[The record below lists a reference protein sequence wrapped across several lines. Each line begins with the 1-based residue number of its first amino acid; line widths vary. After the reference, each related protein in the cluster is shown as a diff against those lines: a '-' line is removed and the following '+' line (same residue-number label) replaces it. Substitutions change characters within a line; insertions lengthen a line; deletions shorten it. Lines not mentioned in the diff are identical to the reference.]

1 MNDPLGSNHRY
12 AQQHGPRPRAN
23 HPHLA
28 HHSGALTPRSSAP
41 NSGTARVLATLS
53 ITQRDA
59 PSRRSR
65 SGVTG
70 LEVVV
75 GELPVNAAGERRG
88 RSGKI
93 SPDRARALCG
103 KVVRLRCRA
112 VMNGHARVPGLMA
125 TDRCLAERSLCAC
138 PGAVP
143 YSSWGCGGACWAE
156 LQRGCSGRFP
166 PWCLPPHR
174 ASAGHRARAA
184 LRWGVLCS
192 CGAWF
197 GDGPHRGPC

>member
-1 MNDPLGSNHRY
+1 VCARSGVRCASDVVARRTHAGTRVRLGGTPAGPWSRPDPQPDELRRQRVQGRHPLVARQRSGTPRP
-12 AQQHGPRPRAN
+12 GPVPRPRWFRGWRGRGVA
-23 HPHLA
+23 
-28 HHSGALTPRSSAP
+28 G
-41 NSGTARVLATLS
+41 
-53 ITQRDA
+53 
-59 PSRRSR
+59 RRSGPAR
-65 SGVTG
+65 T
-70 LEVVV
+70 
-75 GELPVNAAGERRG
+75 AA
-88 RSGKI
+88 
-93 SPDRARALCG
+93 

-166 PWCLPPHR
+166 SLMSPAPSSVCQPSRPGR
-174 ASAGHRARAA
+174 APLGA
-184 LRWGVLCS
+184 LCS

-197 GDGPHRGPC
+197 GDGPHRGAC